1 MVGGN
6 FMNILRLNG
15 VYVKSPSEYEVTL
28 SDLDGSGTTRSIS
41 GQLHRERIR
50 SAITK
55 LNLYWNSISYSD
67 VSSIIDAT
75 SSEKFQVD
83 YFFGDD
89 TLKTAYMYAGDRSL
103 KLVATNGKNMSDTRW
118 DLSLNLIEY

>member
-1 MVGGN
+1 
-6 FMNILRLNG
+6 MNILRISG
-15 VYVKSPSEYEVTL
+15 FYVKSPSEYEVTL
-28 SDLDGSGTTRSIS
+28 SDLDGSGTTRSVN
-41 GQLHRERIR
+41 GMLHRERIR

-55 LNLYWNSISYSD
+55 INLSWSSISYSD
-67 VSSIIDAT
+67 VASIIGAT

-89 TLKTAYMYAGDRSL
+89 TLKTAFMYAGDRSL
-103 KLVATNGKNMSDTRW
+103 KLVSVNGNNMSDTRW

>member
-1 MVGGN
+1 
-6 FMNILRLNG
+6 MNILRING

-41 GQLHRERIR
+41 GQLHRERVR
-50 SAITK
+50 AAITK
-55 LNLYWNSISYSD
+55 IRLSWNAISYSD
-67 VSSIIDAT
+67 VSKIIGAT
-75 SSEKFQVD
+75 SGEKFQVD

-89 TLKTAYMYAGDRSL
+89 ILKTAYMYAGDRSL
-103 KLVATNGKNMSDTRW
+103 KLVSVNSNNMSDTRW

>member
-1 MVGGN
+1 MD
-6 FMNILRLNG
+6 ILRING

-28 SDLDGSGTTRSIS
+28 SDLDGGGTTRSIS

-55 LNLYWNSISYSD
+55 LNLSWNSIEYSD
-67 VSSIIDAT
+67 LEKIITAT
-75 SSEKFQVD
+75 KGDKFQVD
-83 YFFGDD
+83 YFFGDEI
-89 TLKTAYMYAGDRSL
+89 LKTAFMYAGDRSL